1 MIRHILNKIDYIA
14 EVKDTKNTNDDGKFK
29 GDTSKHQDGNES
41 VDITET
47 SYALRNVSFINTAKE
62 EASFIKRL
70 MTMNF
75 KLRVVQYVID
85 IVTLCGKK

>member
-1 MIRHILNKIDYIA
+1 MCD
-14 EVKDTKNTNDDGKFK
+14 
-29 GDTSKHQDGNES
+29 ES

-62 EASFIKRL
+62 EAAFIKRL

-85 IVTLCGKK
+85 IVTLCGGKMIEFGNKIKSQKKINGKYLLLFH